1 MSTERELSI
10 SEIAKLPPNE
20 RLRAIRHRIATAE
33 YEGQGEEENPEPV
46 EHTDRHTIHL
56 HLSEDEIELLYRLLD
71 EKERQ
76 AKAILKRNE
85 DFPTYNA
92 KALRSEERQNE
103 LIRKIE
109 YIRAQITD
117 N

>member
-1 MSTERELSI
+1 MSTDRELTM
-10 SEIAKLPPNE
+10 SEIAQLPPEE
-20 RLRAIRHRIATAE
+20 RLRAIRHRVATAE
-33 YEGQGEEENPEPV
+33 YEGRDDETSEGV
-46 EHTDRHTIHL
+46 EHPDRRTIHL
-56 HLSEDEIELLYRLLD
+56 LLSEEEIELMYRLLD

-76 AKAILKRNE
+76 ARAILKRNE
-85 DFPTYNA
+85 DYPTYNA
-92 KALRSEERQNE
+92 KALRSNEKQNE